1 VSFVDLFADDL
12 EPPPL
17 PEPPV
22 VHERPVWIGPPEG
35 ELGVAVPL
43 GLVLARSDRG
53 VVALSHAVA
62 HSTGITLELV
72 AHVSGLDRRRM
83 NVLFHEQHDI
93 DTGGADP
100 PDGFLRF
107 GLELAGGARV
117 SNLGG
122 RRPWASPEETP
133 SAPVLVRRGGGGGQS
148 SGTSISWSIGF
159 WLWPLPPPGA
169 LQVYCEWPVAG
180 IALAAAELDTAPLLD
195 AAARA
200 ERIWEP
206 GERLGGWTSSAA
218 SQIVMSHGAEEAAP
232 ADDETLQVPAAELRE
247 AREALQAA
255 LRALRRL
262 ER

>member
-1 VSFVDLFADDL
+1 VSFADLFADDL
-12 EPPPL
+12 EPLPP

-22 VHERPVWIGPPEG
+22 VHEQPVWLGPPEG

-43 GLVLARSDRG
+43 ALVLARSDRG
-53 VVALSHAVA
+53 VVALSHALA
-62 HSTGITLELV
+62 HSTGITFELV

-107 GLELAGGARV
+107 GLELPDGVRV

-122 RRPWASPEETP
+122 RRPWARPEETP
-133 SAPVLVRRGGGGGQS
+133 SAPLLVRRGGGGGQS

-159 WLWPLPPPGA
+159 WLWPLPPPGQ

-180 IALAAAELDTAPLLD
+180 IALAAAQLDTEPLLG

-206 GERLGGWTSSAA
+206 GERLGGWTSSA
-218 SQIVMSHGAEEAAP
+218 SQVVMSSRAEGAAP
-232 ADDETLQVPAAELRE
+232 AEDETLQVPAAELRE